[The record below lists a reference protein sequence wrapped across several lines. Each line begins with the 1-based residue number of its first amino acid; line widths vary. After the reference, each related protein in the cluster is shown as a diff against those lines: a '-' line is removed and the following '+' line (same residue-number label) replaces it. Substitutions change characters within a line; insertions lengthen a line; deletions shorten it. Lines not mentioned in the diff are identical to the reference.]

1 MKHNYTN
8 LKDLQPD
15 QTSCLYQR
23 HIKNTF
29 HASLGVKLLV
39 CEPGYC
45 RTRTKIEPQF
55 TNATGAVHGGFLFT
69 VADTTAGLAA
79 IRSGTEGS
87 VTTVD
92 SHIQYLRPALNL
104 TDIYAEAEIIKDGKR
119 LAFIDVKIFTEE
131 GVLLVKGSF
140 TFARL
145 VLPNSNVPTEDDPCN
160 CL

>member
-1 MKHNYTN
+1 MKYTNTN

-15 QTSCLYQR
+15 HTSCLYQR

-29 HASLGVKLLV
+29 HALLGVKLLI

-45 RTRTKIEPQF
+45 LTRTLIQPQF

-79 IRSGTEGS
+79 IHSGSEGT

-104 TDIYAEAEIIKDGKR
+104 DSIYTEAEIIKDGKR
-119 LAFIDVKIFTEE
+119 LAFIDVTIYTEE
-131 GVLLVKGSF
+131 RVPLAKGSF

-145 VLPNSNVPTEDDPCN
+145 TLPNSKVPTENDPCN
-160 CL
+160 CQ

>member
-1 MKHNYTN
+1 MKYRYTN

-29 HASLGVKLLV
+29 HASLGIKPLI

-45 RTRTKIEPQF
+45 MTRTKIEPQF

-79 IRSGTEGS
+79 IHAGSEGT

-104 TDIYAEAEIIKDGKR
+104 DFIYAEAEVIKDGKR
-119 LAFIDVKIFTEE
+119 LAFIDVKVFTEE

-145 VLPNSNVPTEDDPCN
+145 VLPNSRVPREDDPCD